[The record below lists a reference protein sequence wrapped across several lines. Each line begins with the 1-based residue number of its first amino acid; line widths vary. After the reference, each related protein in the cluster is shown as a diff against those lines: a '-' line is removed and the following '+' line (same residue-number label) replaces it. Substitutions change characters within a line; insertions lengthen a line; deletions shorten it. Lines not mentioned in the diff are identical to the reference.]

1 MKVMCVIPTYM
12 AEDTI
17 AKVAK
22 SSLEY
27 ANEVVVVDD
36 ACPASSGSFADDLD
50 KRITVI
56 YRDKNGGVGAATKTG
71 IEFALKNHADVIVKL
86 DADGQMDPSLIPN
99 LISPLITGKSD
110 MTKGTRFDSPEDLE
124 GMPKVRLVGNSA
136 LTLINKFTT
145 GYWTLNDPTNGFLAM
160 TNQLAKDLKWQKIS
174 DNYFFESDLLFRA
187 RLVGARISQM
197 RMKSVYKNENSGLKP
212 MRVAFPFLFGHL
224 KNQFKRILYLY
235 FVREW
240 SLGTI
245 YLLASA
251 ISFVVGLAA
260 SVSALQQSSTG
271 TVGPGTAVLAS
282 LGFILWV
289 QFVTQFLTMDVTSEP
304 K

>member
-1 MKVMCVIPTYM
+1 M
-12 AEDTI
+12 AKDT
-17 AKVAK
+17 VASVAR

-27 ANEVVVVDD
+27 ASEVVVVDD
-36 ACPASSGSFADDLD
+36 ACPENSGLSAAGLD
-50 KRITVI
+50 RRITVI
-56 YRDKNGGVGAATKTG
+56 YREKNGGVGAASKTG
-71 IEFALKNHADVIVKL
+71 IEVALLNNADLIVKL

-99 LISPLITGKSD
+99 LISPLISGTSD
-110 MTKGTRFDSPEDLE
+110 MAKGTRFDSPEDLE
-124 GMPKVRLVGNSA
+124 GMPKLRLIGNSA

-145 GYWTLNDPTNGFLAM
+145 GYWSLNDPTNGFIAL
-160 TNQLAKDLKWQKIS
+160 TNRLAKELKWEKVS

-197 RMKSVYKNENSGLKP
+197 RMKSVYENERSGLKP
-212 MRVAFPFLFGHL
+212 MRVAFPFLLSHA
-224 KNQFKRILYLY
+224 KNQFKRIIYMY

-245 YLLASA
+245 YLLSSA
-251 ISFVVGLAA
+251 VALIVGVVA
-260 SVSALQQSSTG
+260 SVSAFQQSLVG
-271 TVGPGTAVLAS
+271 TVGTGTAVLAS

>member
-1 MKVMCVIPTYM
+1 M
-12 AEDTI
+12 AKD
-17 AKVAK
+17 AVAAVAR

-36 ACPASSGSFADDLD
+36 ACPESSGSSVDGLD

-71 IEFALKNHADVIVKL
+71 IKFALSKDADIVVKL
-86 DADGQMDPSLIPN
+86 DADGQMDPSLIPD
-99 LISPLITGKSD
+99 LVSPLISGASD
-110 MTKGTRFDSPEDLE
+110 MSKGTRFDSPEDLE
-124 GMPKVRLVGNSA
+124 GMPKVRLIGNSA

-145 GYWTLNDPTNGFLAM
+145 GYWSINDPTNGFLAL
-160 TNQLAKDLKWQKIS
+160 TNQLASRLKWEKIS
-174 DNYFFESDLLFRA
+174 DDYFFESDLLFRA
-187 RLVGARISQM
+187 RLVGARICQM
-197 RMKSVYKNENSGLKP
+197 RMKSVYKNERSGLKP
-212 MRVAFPFLFGHL
+212 VKVALPFLLGHL
-224 KNQFKRILYLY
+224 KNHFKRILYLY
-235 FVREW
+235 FLREW

-245 YLLASA
+245 YLLSSA
-251 ISFVVGLAA
+251 FALVVGLVAT
-260 SVSALQQSSTG
+260 VSAFQQSLFG
-271 TVGPGTAVLAS
+271 TVGTGTAVLAS